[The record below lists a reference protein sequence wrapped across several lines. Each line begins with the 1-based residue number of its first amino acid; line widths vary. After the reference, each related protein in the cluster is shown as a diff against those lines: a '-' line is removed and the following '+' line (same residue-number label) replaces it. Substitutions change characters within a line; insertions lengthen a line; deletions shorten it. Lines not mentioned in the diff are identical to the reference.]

1 MKGGY
6 DADLYNTK
14 ELDIVA
20 SKKTVKKR
28 TNKVSTSAS
37 REKNNV
43 SKKAS
48 VSKDVKDSKK
58 PDTLKA
64 KAESKRVKSKL
75 SAKDIEFFRNVLE
88 AKRATLVGDVTQ
100 MRDQALNQ
108 SHSKMPIHMADIG
121 TDNYEQEFTLE
132 LIENDRNL
140 LREIDEALDRIEQG
154 TYGICLATG
163 KPISKSRLKHKP
175 WAKYCIEYVR
185 EQERTN
191 NRVR

>member
-1 MKGGY
+1 M
-6 DADLYNTK
+6 AT
-14 ELDIVA
+14 
-20 SKKTVKKR
+20 KKTVKKR
-28 TNKVSTSAS
+28 TDKVSTSSSRSKKSSSTSTSSSAS
-37 REKNNV
+37 SKSVKKSTKATREKTET
-43 SKKAS
+43 KKA
-48 VSKDVKDSKK
+48 
-58 PDTLKA
+58 
-64 KAESKRVKSKL
+64 KSKL
-75 SAKDIEFFRNVLE
+75 SAKDIEYFRNILE
-88 AKRATLVGDVTQ
+88 AKRATLVGDVAQ

-140 LREIDEALDRIEQG
+140 LREIDEALDRIKQG

-185 EQERTN
+185 EQEKPN
-191 NRVR
+191 NRIG